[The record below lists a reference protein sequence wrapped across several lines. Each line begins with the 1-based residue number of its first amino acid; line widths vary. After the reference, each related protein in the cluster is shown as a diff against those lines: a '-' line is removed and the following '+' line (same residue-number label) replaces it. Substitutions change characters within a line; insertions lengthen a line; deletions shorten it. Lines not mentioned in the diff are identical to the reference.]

1 MKEILIKAYEAMEN
15 AYAPYSNYRVGACGK
30 LADGEFIPGANV
42 ENAAY
47 GSSMCAE
54 RNAVYGAYSRGYRK
68 EDIEELAIVSE
79 GRTLVTPCG
88 ACRQVLAELLDPDTP
103 IYLMSDGVAKTTSI
117 RELLPW
123 AFGADSLE

>member
-1 MKEILIKAYEAMEN
+1 MKEILIKAYEAMDN
-15 AYAPYSNYRVGACGK
+15 AYAPYSNYRVGACVK

>member
-15 AYAPYSNYRVGACGK
+15 AYAPYSNYRVGACVK

-117 RELLPW
+117 LELLPW

>member
-1 MKEILIKAYEAMEN
+1 MKEILIKAYEAMEK
-15 AYAPYSNYRVGACGK
+15 AYAPYSNYRVGACVK

-123 AFGADSLE
+123 DFGADSLE

>member
-15 AYAPYSNYRVGACGK
+15 AYAPYSNYRVGACVK

-117 RELLPW
+117 R
-123 AFGADSLE
+123 

>member
-15 AYAPYSNYRVGACGK
+15 AYAPYSNYRVGACVK

-103 IYLMSDGVAKTTSI
+103 IYLMSGEDHEYSGTFTLGLWG
-117 RELLPW
+117 R
-123 AFGADSLE
+123 

>member
-1 MKEILIKAYEAMEN
+1 MKEILIKAYEAREN
-15 AYAPYSNYRVGACGK
+15 AYAPYSNYRVGACVK

>member
-15 AYAPYSNYRVGACGK
+15 AYAPYSNYRVGACVK
-30 LADGEFIPGANV
+30 LADGKFIPGANV

-54 RNAVYGAYSRGYRK
+54 RNAVFGAYSRGYRK

-103 IYLMSDGVAKTTSI
+103 IYLMSDGAAKTTSI